1 VRGRLFLS
9 VLVKVRELGDE
20 QQQQQQQQQQ

>member
-1 VRGRLFLS
+1 LFLS